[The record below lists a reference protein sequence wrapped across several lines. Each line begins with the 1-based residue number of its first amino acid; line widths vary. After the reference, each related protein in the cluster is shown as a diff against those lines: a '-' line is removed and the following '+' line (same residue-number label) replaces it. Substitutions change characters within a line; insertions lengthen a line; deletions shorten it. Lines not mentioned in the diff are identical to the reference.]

1 MSARPFVDPDTGAL
15 YLSVDAWA
23 VLVRAATAQE
33 SEPPASETA
42 AATDLAEAGILVD
55 GEVDPRI
62 APHLRAVTRAT
73 AVMAL
78 AGSDSR
84 VDGWLGADGMTIARP
99 HDASTLEV
107 VWAPIPLLPEVLTR
121 LTGLGPRPRGAE
133 APVRTTAGELAAV
146 VAKMDSPT
154 PTTGAAGASLGEL
167 HDYWALDISAGGDAG
182 LVRRVEVLDSEV
194 GLAGRARRAGGD
206 PEPRD
211 IDPGVAAPRG
221 ADPGDR
227 GRSLSRFC

>member
-1 MSARPFVDPDTGAL
+1 MSAGPFVDPDTGAL

-84 VDGWLGADGMTIARP
+84 VAGWLGADGVTIARP

-107 VWAPIPLLPEVLTR
+107 VWAPIPLLLEVLTR
-121 LTGLGPRPRGAE
+121 LTGLGPRPRGAV

-146 VAKMDSPT
+146 VARMDSPT
-154 PTTGAAGASLGEL
+154 PT
-167 HDYWALDISAGGDAG
+167 
-182 LVRRVEVLDSEV
+182 
-194 GLAGRARRAGGD
+194 
-206 PEPRD
+206 
-211 IDPGVAAPRG
+211 
-221 ADPGDR
+221 R
-227 GRSLSRFC
+227 GRPARVSESSTTTGRWTSPQAVTPAWSGAWRCSTARSASGW